1 EDCKE
6 DNSEHQN
13 LLRHGSLLRGRGP
26 WDTAWLAPI
35 FGRAMPRR
43 KTLRQNPACPPGPC
57 LLARP
62 FGARSQPFRRGAC
75 PARGKPRGEIAPV
88 CNGAFAPR
96 DALATSSAA
105 PAPSGGARRHGVC
118 KVSLSKALG
127 SAHGTTST
135 DRLGPPVSAGDV
147 AARGAAPRD
156 ARVCLHVPAAA
167 RHAQAPGGPALA
179 QRPARGGG

>member
-1 EDCKE
+1 DRHLAAEAERLAVGHAQGQDGGDGSVGGVASSLEDRQPGRHRLLAASGHRALLAAALPRDGLGPGGLAAPGEEGCKE

-13 LLRHGSLLRGRGP
+13 LLRRGSLLRGRGP

-75 PARGKPRGEIAPV
+75 PARGKPRGEI
-88 CNGAFAPR
+88 
-96 DALATSSAA
+96 
-105 PAPSGGARRHGVC
+105 
-118 KVSLSKALG
+118 
-127 SAHGTTST
+127 
-135 DRLGPPVSAGDV
+135 
-147 AARGAAPRD
+147 
-156 ARVCLHVPAAA
+156 
-167 RHAQAPGGPALA
+167 
-179 QRPARGGG
+179 